1 MKLLL
6 QYQQL
11 ETLVFQLQV
20 VRASAIQSSTC
31 QLTNAVDPL
40 MLLDRQLCFSISI
53 PNMNLLIFASMAMIG
68 VSSMGMDRKP
78 PSKTAPKDGFHLRN
92 KHRNRYDFQFLKSTN
107 PELVSYVAVNKYGD
121 ESIEFSNPLAVT
133 ALNKVLQ

>member
-1 MKLLL
+1 
-6 QYQQL
+6 
-11 ETLVFQLQV
+11 
-20 VRASAIQSSTC
+20 
-31 QLTNAVDPL
+31 
-40 MLLDRQLCFSISI
+40 MLLVRQLRFSISI

-78 PSKTAPKDGFHLRN
+78 PSKTAPKEGFHLRN
-92 KHRNRYDFQFLKSTN
+92 KHRNRYDFKFLKSTN

-133 ALNKVLQ
+133 ALNKVEEVRSAIKGHVLNVHMTNRAFSNPTFSC

>member
-1 MKLLL
+1 
-6 QYQQL
+6 
-11 ETLVFQLQV
+11 
-20 VRASAIQSSTC
+20 
-31 QLTNAVDPL
+31 
-40 MLLDRQLCFSISI
+40 
-53 PNMNLLIFASMAMIG
+53 MNLLIFASMAMN
-68 VSSMGMDRKP
+68 SMGMDRKP
-78 PSKTAPKDGFHLRN
+78 PLKTAPKEGFHLRN